1 MGCVGVRTLV
11 QTLQTHTTKLTLLA
25 KVSSDLPFTAFF
37 LADHFA
43 VVMHFSLLLTFNP
56 NFHFT

>member
-1 MGCVGVRTLV
+1 MGVITLV

-25 KVSSDLPFTAFF
+25 KVSSDLSFTAFR
-37 LADHFA
+37 LTAHFA
-43 VVMHFSLLLTFNP
+43 VVMHFSVLLTFNP